1 MRFKKKKK
9 YKKRKDKIKV
19 ETKKKKRSV
28 KFQRTSK
35 NNQLQKGIITHIY
48 MYIWLPSKSVGL
60 FMYRMVKMEFRSLRV
75 VVNIVCPWR
84 EAKECEKLRW
94 QMASN
99 NIVMLVALLIA
110 PYVLSIFFYFETTSV
125 FENIIQNLL
134 LAIL

>member
-1 MRFKKKKK
+1 MIIRINDEIQKKKK

-35 NNQLQKGIITHIY
+35 NNQLQKGIITHVY

-75 VVNIVCPWR
+75 VVNIVCP
-84 EAKECEKLRW
+84 
-94 QMASN
+94 
-99 NIVMLVALLIA
+99 
-110 PYVLSIFFYFETTSV
+110 
-125 FENIIQNLL
+125 
-134 LAIL
+134 